1 MGRASSSARTA
12 TASPG
17 GPTRARRPVWTMDS
31 TVPVPRASAT
41 RPEVAC
47 SSWLR
52 SGIACSRSRSPRAR
66 GSSSSRESRSFRRRS
81 VDTQVPL
88 AGLLRI
94 HTFEE
99 GDLGPLDSQ
108 VAVEE
113 VLREPGADNR
123 VGLERVEGCPE
134 RVRERTDAQAV
145 SFSLDE
151 PLGLERE
158 AWPRLQGRATQH
170 KLLLEGGD
178 QAQPGL
184 LFKPGQRVL
193 EEGARAGIPRAPV
206 GVGRVAEE
214 EVQGRDFIPK

>member
-66 GSSSSRESRSFRRRS
+66 GSSSSRESRSFWRRS

-99 GDLGPLDSQ
+99 GDLGPLDAQ
-108 VAVEE
+108 VAIEE
-113 VLREPGADNR
+113 VLREPGADDR
-123 VGLERVEGCPE
+123 VGLERPEGLFE
-134 RVRERTDAQAV
+134 RVWKRPEAQTPSFLLIELGGVSLHNVRFREV
-145 SFSLDE
+145 FLDPAE
-151 PLGLERE
+151 TGEHEHGERQVW
-158 AWPRLQGRATQH
+158 AGRRV
-170 KLLLEGGD
+170 GG
-178 QAQPGL
+178 
-184 LFKPGQRVL
+184 
-193 EEGARAGIPRAPV
+193 
-206 GVGRVAEE
+206 AE
-214 EVQGRDFIPK
+214 QI

>member
-31 TVPVPRASAT
+31 TLPVPRASAT

-66 GSSSSRESRSFRRRS
+66 GSSSSRESRSVRRRS

-99 GDLGPLDSQ
+99 GDLGPLDAQ
-108 VAVEE
+108 ITVEE
-113 VLREPGADNR
+113 VFGEPGADDH
-123 VGLERVEGCPE
+123 VGLERLEGRFE
-134 RVRERTDAQAV
+134 RVGKRTDSPV
-145 SFSLDE
+145 SSLFLIKLRRVSLHQVR
-151 PLGLERE
+151 LGEVFLDPAE
-158 AWPRLQGRATQH
+158 A
-170 KLLLEGGD
+170 
-178 QAQPGL
+178 
-184 LFKPGQRVL
+184 GQ
-193 EEGARAGIPRAPV
+193 
-206 GVGRVAEE
+206 
-214 EVQGRDFIPK
+214 D